1 MLLGP
6 DADLKAQVLLS
17 MEGSV
22 MEDNRTQAEI
32 DAIREAYS
40 VKINAAID
48 AGNDRRAF
56 ELSSQF
62 RDEAFI
68 TLFGKPAREARSTA
82 A

>member
-6 DADLKAQVLLS
+6 GADLKAQVLLS

-48 AGNDRRAF
+48 AGNDRRAI

-68 TLFGKPAREARSTA
+68 TPFGKPARQDRSNA

>member
-1 MLLGP
+1 MVLKAE
-6 DADLKAQVLLS
+6 ADLKAQVLLS

-22 MEDNRTQAEI
+22 MEDNGTQDEI

-48 AGNDRRAF
+48 AGNDRRAI

-68 TLFGKPAREARSTA
+68 TLFGKPATEARSSA